1 VPFASNA
8 REILVNAIGCC
19 LLNLAR
25 NQDKTISIDK
35 PLLVFIDEAHQFLNK
50 STGDEYSK
58 ITLDAF
64 GNIAKEGRKYGLNVV
79 IATQRPRDIPEEVL
93 SQMGTF
99 LVHRLINPIDQDL
112 IKKAI
117 GDLDST
123 TAQALPTLATG
134 EVLLLGVDF
143 NFPMRIKINKAKAK
157 IESASTNFSKVWKE
171 NKDR

>member
-1 VPFASNA
+1 
-8 REILVNAIGCC
+8 
-19 LLNLAR
+19 
-25 NQDKTISIDK
+25 
-35 PLLVFIDEAHQFLNK
+35 
-50 STGDEYSK
+50 
-58 ITLDAF
+58 
-64 GNIAKEGRKYGLNVV
+64 
-79 IATQRPRDIPEEVL
+79 
-93 SQMGTF
+93 MGTF